1 MIQLLDE
8 GVTDADGI
16 RTLGL
21 EWSTG
26 IHEMLVEFDDRRC
39 HRLAI
44 WASTRLP
51 NMVQRSMGLI
61 TVIRAQLREDTG
73 GNLIESQLE
82 DLGVNPLDEA
92 VHVDIDFS
100 EIEVSLEEGN
110 RPILEDNIE
119 DEKADILGRQSG
131 QIAPHHAKW

>member
-8 GVTDADGI
+8 GVADADGI

-21 EWSTG
+21 EWPTG
-26 IHEMLVEFDDRRC
+26 VHEMLIEFDDRGC

-44 WASTRLP
+44 WASTRFP

-110 RPILEDNIE
+110 RPILEDDIE
-119 DEKADILGRQSG
+119 DEKADILGRHSG
-131 QIAPHHAKW
+131 QIGPRHAKW

>member
-1 MIQLLDE
+1 
-8 GVTDADGI
+8 
-16 RTLGL
+16 
-21 EWSTG
+21 
-26 IHEMLVEFDDRRC
+26 
-39 HRLAI
+39 
-44 WASTRLP
+44 
-51 NMVQRSMGLI
+51 MVQRSMGLI

-100 EIEVSLEEGN
+100 KIEVSLEEGN
-110 RPILEDNIE
+110 RPILEDDVE

-131 QIAPHHAKW
+131 QIGPRHAKW